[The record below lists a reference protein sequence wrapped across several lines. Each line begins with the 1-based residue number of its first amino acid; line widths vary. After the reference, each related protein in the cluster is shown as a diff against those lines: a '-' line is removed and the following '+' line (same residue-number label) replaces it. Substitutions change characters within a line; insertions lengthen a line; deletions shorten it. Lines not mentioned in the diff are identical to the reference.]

1 MYREQN
7 LFSSF
12 TFICKIGTFSVKWA
26 ASVALS
32 KCKTGGLFS
41 TKASTYACCHVEISS
56 LCSVLSKISSCA
68 SCFSL
73 LLRLLYKLVLY
84 LRGWIYPWNS
94 VYFYWQIYCAFKG
107 FKWMLIYTIRSRILS
122 WRLFFFARCQISQQ
136 SECSSVCASMNSV
149 SFLGL
154 CWCFSLRL
162 LFCFPF
168 HHIDSF
174 KGNRRGRGAVAASRC
189 SFPVWPR
196 LY

>member
-1 MYREQN
+1 
-7 LFSSF
+7 
-12 TFICKIGTFSVKWA
+12 
-26 ASVALS
+26 
-32 KCKTGGLFS
+32 
-41 TKASTYACCHVEISS
+41 
-56 LCSVLSKISSCA
+56 
-68 SCFSL
+68 
-73 LLRLLYKLVLY
+73 
-84 LRGWIYPWNS
+84 
-94 VYFYWQIYCAFKG
+94 
-107 FKWMLIYTIRSRILS
+107 MLIYTYQSRILS

-189 SFPVWPR
+189 SFSVTASVLVPVCVHTRRAVCGENVFMSPLQRPLSDIKQSWTRVGGRSAPWTR
-196 LY
+196 HYPDRGGGEGGHLVVAFTIPQVCRRSSELSS